1 MELLPGQDCVIYGL
15 QAIPH
20 YNGQTGIVD
29 KEREDGRLATQR
41 TKSDSRQN
49 WTHRAHAQTT
59 KKTLETTMTPPA
71 PLPTTLPRAL
81 HAHLGTCCAGEP
93 NFWHTQRD
101 VCQKV
106 GPPAQQLPLP
116 ALYRPFSRTLRR
128 VPARM

>member
-49 WTHRAHAQTT
+49 WTQARDLFLPARALARALTLQTQDDDDAV
-59 KKTLETTMTPPA
+59 LPA
-71 PLPTTLPRAL
+71 PADRPSFPSPPWLHITHQPSYTAKDLPGNVADIFQFKPR
-81 HAHLGTCCAGEP
+81 HLLSKP
-93 NFWHTQRD
+93 
-101 VCQKV
+101 V
-106 GPPAQQLPLP
+106 
-116 ALYRPFSRTLRR
+116 
-128 VPARM
+128 